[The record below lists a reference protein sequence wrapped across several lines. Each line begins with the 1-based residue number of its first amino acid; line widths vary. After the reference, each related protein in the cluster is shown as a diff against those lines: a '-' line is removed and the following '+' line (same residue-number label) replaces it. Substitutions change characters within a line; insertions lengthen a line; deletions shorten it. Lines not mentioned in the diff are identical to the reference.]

1 MFLVRSQKAILRQ
14 YNRTKNTSPFDDRNY
29 RDIIIKCCPYDADSV
44 VRFGV
49 YTVEEAKGYYQVPRN
64 IDVKA
69 GDQIHF
75 IGNYKNGTFDEK
87 KADTILE
94 VQDGWLFNRIEN
106 YILAVK

>member
-14 YNRTKNTSPFDDRNY
+14 YNRTKNTSPFDDQNY

-75 IGNYKNGTFDEK
+75 IGNYKMVLLTK
-87 KADTILE
+87 KRQIL
-94 VQDGWLFNRIEN
+94 
-106 YILAVK
+106 Y